1 MDPPETRGA
10 KKAAALAAALAVATD
25 PEAVLRARIARGA
38 ELDREQFPWFYK
50 MDHGSTAT
58 KKRDAPP
65 APAGCDP
72 SSSRQ
77 ACTHLAKR
85 GRAATDGPAGGV
97 GP

>member
-50 MDHGSTAT
+50 MDHY
-58 KKRDAPP
+58 
-65 APAGCDP
+65 
-72 SSSRQ
+72 
-77 ACTHLAKR
+77 
-85 GRAATDGPAGGV
+85 
-97 GP
+97 